1 VRAITC
7 LLYNVIIISHFQ
19 CNNEP
24 LMNSAG
30 LWSWSRR
37 LGLKTYQCL
46 VWSCLHKNCRHLG
59 LGHLHLMCKTNFWP
73 NCEGHVKINY
83 HRDDDRRWSLS
94 RSWSFKVT
102 NFDTKGKPYAISK
115 WIIPKYIL
123 SRTAFQLSHSICQ
136 IIAFDKGM
144 PLVNTLILH
153 NLLEYLHQS
162 YIARFIGPHFH
173 HRHYESTLL
182 WCSWL

>member
-1 VRAITC
+1 MRAITC

-102 NFDTKGKPYAISK
+102 NFDTKGKPICYFKVNNTKVHPISYRFSV
-115 WIIPKYIL
+115 IAQYL
-123 SRTAFQLSHSICQ
+123 SNYC
-136 IIAFDKGM
+136 
-144 PLVNTLILH
+144 
-153 NLLEYLHQS
+153 
-162 YIARFIGPHFH
+162 
-173 HRHYESTLL
+173 L
-182 WCSWL
+182 WQRDASR